1 MDPTR
6 STTVAAKHLG
16 IDIDSRELTSGDRLV
31 ISSDFYA
38 VYQSA
43 GKKADGL
50 VNLYCWAHIRRYFV
64 RAGDADPA
72 RLTYWTAA
80 WLERIKGLY
89 AAHEELTAAVTN
101 AATAIGAGVRD
112 FSVGALYPERAG
124 EIGGHL

>member
-1 MDPTR
+1 MT
-6 STTVAAKHLG
+6 ST
-16 IDIDSRELTSGDRLV
+16 
-31 ISSDFYA
+31 A

-89 AAHEELTAAVTN
+89 AAHEELTAAWN
-101 AATAIGAGVRD
+101 GAAHPRRGTRRLPPRGWRKPAPPGT
-112 FSVGALYPERAG
+112 P
-124 EIGGHL
+124 